1 MHLVRFVRSN
11 RVISIFGEKFAV
23 PGEAVYQYVKVTINV
38 KEQKLLLFLNGKVI
52 DKREYRY
59 NRNREN

>member
-23 PGEAVYQYVKVTINV
+23 PGEAVYQYIKATINV